1 MKKRCRKL
9 LAYFDK
15 RILLQEFDNQIPKL
29 IDNFPKDIPILI
41 KVRIKKDFIEA
52 KLSENPNKKSIK
64 RWEWDLKDAVKLN

>member
-1 MKKRCRKL
+1 MKKL

-15 RILLQEFDNQIPKL
+15 RISLQEFDNQIPKL
-29 IDNFPKDIPILI
+29 IDNFPKDISILI
-41 KVRIKKDFIEA
+41 KVRIKKDFIEV

>member
-1 MKKRCRKL
+1 MKRL

-15 RILLQEFDNQIPKL
+15 RISLQEFDNQIPKL
-29 IDNFPKDIPILI
+29 IDNFPKDISILI
-41 KVRIKKDFIEA
+41 NVRIKKDLIEV